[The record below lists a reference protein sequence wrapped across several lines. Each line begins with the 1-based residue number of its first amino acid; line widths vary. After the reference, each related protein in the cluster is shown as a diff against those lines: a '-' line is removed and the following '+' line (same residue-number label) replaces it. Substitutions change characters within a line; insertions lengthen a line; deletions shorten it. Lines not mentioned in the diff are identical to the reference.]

1 MRRSSPSLGTPLHPQ
16 TLRDAV
22 RVRAGADSAV
32 LTFLDGTTV
41 EV

>member
-1 MRRSSPSLGTPLHPQ
+1 VHPRA
-16 TLRDAV
+16 LRTSV
-22 RVRAGADSAV
+22 VVRADADSVV